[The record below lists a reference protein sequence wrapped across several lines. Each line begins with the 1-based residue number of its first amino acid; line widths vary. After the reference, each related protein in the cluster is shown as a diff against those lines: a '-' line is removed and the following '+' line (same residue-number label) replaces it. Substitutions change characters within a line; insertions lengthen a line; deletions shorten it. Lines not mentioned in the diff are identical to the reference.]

1 MTVKVT
7 KAEIN
12 QRELATRVEL
22 QDRYIGTDELSAK
35 KVDVLNQF
43 ELPAGTTAQRPDIP
57 GAGSTRWNTETQAL
71 EVYNGTNWIELTS
84 DYVPTGSTVFG

>member
-22 QDRYIGTDELSAK
+22 QDRYIGTEELSAK
-35 KVDVLNQF
+35 KVGVLSQL
-43 ELPAGTTAQRPDIP
+43 ELPAGTTEQRPSIP

-71 EVYNGTNWIELTS
+71 EVYSGTEWLQVVS
-84 DYVPTGSTVFG
+84 DYAPNGSLSIG

>member
-35 KVDVLNQF
+35 KVDALNQL
-43 ELPAGTTAQRPDIP
+43 ELPAGTTVQRPNIP

-71 EVYNGTNWIELTS
+71 EVYSGTEWLQVVS
-84 DYVPTGSTVFG
+84 DYAPNGSLSIG